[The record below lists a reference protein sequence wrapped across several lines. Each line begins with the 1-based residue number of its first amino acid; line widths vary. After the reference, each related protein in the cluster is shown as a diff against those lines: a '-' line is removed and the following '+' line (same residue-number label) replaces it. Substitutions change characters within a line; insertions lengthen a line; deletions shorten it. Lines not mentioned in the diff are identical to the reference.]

1 MSKSVYIILVNF
13 NGAKDTIECI
23 KSLNNINYENF
34 KIVVVD
40 NKSYDEDRLKL
51 KEADV
56 KFHLIESNEN
66 LGFAGGN
73 NLGIKYAIDNNADF
87 VLLLNNDTLVHKD
100 FLNELIKYTEI
111 NVGVI
116 GPKILYYPDVSKIW
130 FAGGMINWFKFIG
143 QHFGEKQEDN
153 GQFNNLK
160 EVDFVT
166 GCCMLIDSN
175 VFKKVGLLPEGYF
188 MYFEDVDF
196 CVKVKDAGYKLIYNP
211 NSEIY
216 HKVSISSGGEESP
229 FILKYSNRNRLKFM
243 KKYKHKVSFTMYMLS
258 ITYFYFTRII
268 KIIKYMV
275 RYKKNKE
282 KIMALISVLKKN

>member
-1 MSKSVYIILVNF
+1 MSKSVYIVLVNF

-40 NKSYDEDRLKL
+40 NKSSDEDKVKL
-51 KEADV
+51 KEADI

-73 NLGIKYAIDNNADF
+73 NIGIKYAIDNNADF

-100 FLNELIKYTEI
+100 FLNELMKYTEI

-116 GPKILYYPDVSKIW
+116 GPKILYYPEVSKIW

-153 GQFNNLK
+153 GQFNTLK

-258 ITYFYFTRII
+258 ITYFYITRFI
-268 KIIKYMV
+268 KIIKYMI

>member
-40 NKSYDEDRLKL
+40 NKSFDEDKLKL

-73 NLGIKYAIDNNADF
+73 NLGIKYAIDNNANF

-100 FLNELIKYTEI
+100 FLNELIKYTET

-153 GQFNNLK
+153 GQFNTLK

-229 FILKYSNRNRLKFM
+229 FIVKYSNRNRLKFM
-243 KKYKHKVSFTMYMLS
+243 KKYKYKVSFTMYMLS
-258 ITYFYFTRII
+258 ITYFYITRFI
-268 KIIKYMV
+268 KIIKYMI

>member
-40 NKSYDEDRLKL
+40 NKSSDEDKLKL

-73 NLGIKYAIDNNADF
+73 NIGIKYAIDNNADF

-100 FLNELIKYTEI
+100 FLNELMKYTEI

-116 GPKILYYPDVSKIW
+116 GPKILYYPEVSKIW

-153 GQFNNLK
+153 GQFNTLK

-243 KKYKHKVSFTMYMLS
+243 KKYKHKVSFIMYMLS
-258 ITYFYFTRII
+258 ITYFYITRFI
-268 KIIKYMV
+268 KIIKYMI